1 MKSMNMQ
8 CMNLVMIPE
17 EELAHLKNSQAE
29 ILTQLK
35 NLQPPSNNK
44 GDLRSHITA
53 KEYMAAV
60 KICRSK
66 FDQLVL
72 TNKIKTIK
80 KRRKIYLPSS
90 EVERFFTDPTIQ

>member
-1 MKSMNMQ
+1 MNMK

-17 EELAHLKNSQAE
+17 EELSHLKNSQAE
-29 ILTQLK
+29 ILAQLK
-35 NLQPPSNNK
+35 NLQSHNNI
-44 GDLRSHITA
+44 RSSMGSYITA
-53 KEYMAAV
+53 KEYMTAV

-72 TNKIKTIK
+72 SSKIKTIK

-90 EVERFFTDPTIQ
+90 EVERFFSDPTIQ